1 MFKTI
6 YVDMDG
12 VLADYYGFVKT
23 LPKVPFREK
32 VLKHEIFSH
41 LEMFPSAQ
49 LLMAALDEYQ
59 FEYPLC
65 KVEILSS
72 GGSYHMD
79 IFDAAVRQK
88 IDWLK
93 KQGIY
98 WDSNFTHC
106 GESKSYYAN
115 EDTLLIDDT
124 ATNCINFEWN
134 EGRSVRWDAD
144 RPRDSMERLKKVLYL
159 EEVT

>member
-49 LLMAALDEYQ
+49 LLLAALEEYQ
-59 FEYPLC
+59 FEWPLC

-79 IFDAAVRQK
+79 IFEASVRQK
-88 IDWLK
+88 TPWLK
-93 KQGIY
+93 KKGIH
-98 WDSNFTHC
+98 WNTNFTHC
-106 GESKSYYAN
+106 GESKAYYAHK
-115 EDTLLIDDT
+115 EALLIDDT
-124 ATNCINFEWN
+124 PTNCINFEWN
-134 EGRSVRWDAD
+134 EGRSVLWDAD
-144 RPRDSMERLKKVLYL
+144 RPRDSLERLKKVLYL